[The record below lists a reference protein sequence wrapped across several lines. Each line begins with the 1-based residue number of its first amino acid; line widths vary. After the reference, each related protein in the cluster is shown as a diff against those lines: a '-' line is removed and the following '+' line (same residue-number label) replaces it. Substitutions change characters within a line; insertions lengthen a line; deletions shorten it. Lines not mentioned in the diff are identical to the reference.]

1 VIRTPGEA
9 TDAALA
15 VQDGMRAARCE
26 YGNIGT
32 VHHFMAAPAGL
43 AMLIGQSL
51 NTFGSV
57 HTYEH
62 VTVDGSGQYRP
73 AALLRPNT

>member
-1 VIRTPGEA
+1 MRT
-9 TDAALA
+9 
-15 VQDGMRAARCE
+15 ARRE

-32 VHHFMAAPAGL
+32 THLFMAVPAGL
-43 AMLIGQSL
+43 AMLIGQLL
-51 NTFGSV
+51 NTFGGLV
-57 HTYEH
+57 QTYEH